1 VYRDLVS
8 NVALLV
14 ALSAT
19 YNLLER
25 LRFPQDWVKRVL
37 GGVLFGFV
45 TVVGMQLPFRYGPG
59 LIFDGR
65 SIILSLAG
73 LFGGPVTGAVA
84 AAMAAAYRFHLGGV
98 GAWTGI
104 GVIATS
110 ALAGIV
116 WHRRMKGRPEEV
128 GAGSL
133 FFLGL
138 AVHVLMLLWML
149 TLPWPMGLG
158 VLKRIGLPVLLI
170 YPPATVLLGQLLAM
184 EARRRRSEEALRR
197 NMELLQKTQSIARI
211 GSWEYDVESRRLTWS
226 PEVSRLFGVD
236 PDIPPSYELFLQCV
250 HPDDRERVDR
260 AYMESVRQGKDGYEI
275 EHRIVRPKDGRIR
288 TVFEKCEHI
297 RGTDGR
303 IVRSVGFVQD
313 VTERRAAEEELRERE
328 STLLS
333 IFRAAPVGIGM
344 VKNRVIHE
352 ANEQLCRMAGYSRH
366 ELLGRSARILYP
378 SDEEFEFVGREKY
391 RQIAQKGTGTV
402 ETRWRRKDGRILE
415 VLLSS
420 CPIDPQDPSHGVT
433 FTALDITERIRAE
446 RALRE
451 SEEKFAKAFRSA
463 PLLMSITRLEDA
475 LVLDVN
481 DTYCEVTGYGR
492 EEMIGRTT
500 LEIGLWRDPTDRRR
514 LLKQLRTRGRVT
526 NLDLDLRMKN
536 GEIRH
541 MLFSCEPVVL
551 QGTQCLISVGMDIT
565 ERVRADQALKELA
578 AELELR
584 VAQRTAQLT
593 EANKEL
599 EAFIF
604 SVSHDLRA
612 PLRAISGFAEIIARR
627 HREALNEEGRRYF
640 DHILEAS
647 ERMGDLISDLLNYSR
662 LGRKAVTPE
671 VIELEP
677 FVEEV
682 LRPYEETLRS
692 GETELVLDLEVSSLW
707 ADRALLRQIVSN
719 LVDNALK
726 YRREDVEHRVR
737 IACRTEGSEAVLTVS
752 DNGIGIDPNH
762 HERIF
767 NIFQRLHPRTAYPGT
782 GIGLALVKKAVS
794 LLGGTIRLASEPE
807 KGTEFE
813 IRWPAQAKEN
823 RE

>member
-1 VYRDLVS
+1 MYRDLVL

-19 YNLLER
+19 YNLLDR

-37 GGVLFGFV
+37 GGLLFGFV

-110 ALAGIV
+110 ALAGIL

-138 AVHVLMLLWML
+138 AVHVFMLLWML
-149 TLPWPMGLG
+149 TLPWPVGLG
-158 VLKRIGLPVLLI
+158 VLKRIAFPVLLI

-184 EARRRRSEEALRR
+184 EARRRRSEEDLRR
-197 NMELLQKTQSIARI
+197 NMEMLQKTQSIARI

-236 PDIPPSYELFLQCV
+236 PDTPPSYELFLQCV
-250 HPDDRERVDR
+250 HPDDRGRVDR
-260 AYMESVRQGKDGYEI
+260 AYSESVRQGRDGYEM
-275 EHRIVRPKDGRIR
+275 EHRIVRPNDGRIR
-288 TVFEKCEHI
+288 TVLEKCEHI
-297 RGTDGR
+297 RGADRR

-313 VTERRAAEEELRERE
+313 ITERVETEAEVREIQETFQTFMDFLPAAVFMKDSRSRCTYVNRYMKEVFGAEDWVGQTPHEHLPREVADKMVADDREVLSEGVVETEEAVPGKDGTRRLFRTVKFRMDRPGKEPLIGGIAWDVTVQRAAE
-328 STLLS
+328 
-333 IFRAAPVGIGM
+333 
-344 VKNRVIHE
+344 
-352 ANEQLCRMAGYSRH
+352 Q
-366 ELLGRSARILYP
+366 
-378 SDEEFEFVGREKY
+378 
-391 RQIAQKGTGTV
+391 
-402 ETRWRRKDGRILE
+402 
-415 VLLSS
+415 
-420 CPIDPQDPSHGVT
+420 
-433 FTALDITERIRAE
+433 
-446 RALRE
+446 ALRE

-647 ERMGDLISDLLNYSR
+647 ERMGSLISDLLNYSR